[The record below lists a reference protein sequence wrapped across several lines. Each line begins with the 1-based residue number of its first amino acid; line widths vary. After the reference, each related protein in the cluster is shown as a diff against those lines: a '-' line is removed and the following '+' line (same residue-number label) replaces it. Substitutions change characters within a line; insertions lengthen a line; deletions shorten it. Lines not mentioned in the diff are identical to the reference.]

1 MGEIGEG
8 ESMSQKFSGFREDP
22 GDAVKDLVRGR
33 VF

>member
-1 MGEIGEG
+1 MTPVEQFSG
-8 ESMSQKFSGFREDP
+8 MSQKFSGFREDP